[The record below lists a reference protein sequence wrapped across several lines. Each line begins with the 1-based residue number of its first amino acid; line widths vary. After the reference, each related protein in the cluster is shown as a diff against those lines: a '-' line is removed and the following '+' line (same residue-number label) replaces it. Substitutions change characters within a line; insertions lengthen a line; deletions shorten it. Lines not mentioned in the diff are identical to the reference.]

1 MKKIAIIGGTGMIGK
16 PVTEQLVK
24 AGFDIT
30 LLAKNVQKARA
41 LFPGLTVIETDVF
54 NKRQLLIGLKNQDC
68 VYISVSPDRTARP
81 SDRMQEKEGIDNII
95 DAAKD
100 CGVKRIALLS
110 SLVQDYDGTNG
121 FDWWIFQLKL
131 DAVQKI
137 KSCGIPYS
145 IFYPSSFM
153 ETVNRDLINGS
164 KLLLTAGSSAPMWFI
179 AGEDYGKQVA
189 RAFQIAGNN
198 NQEYT
203 IQGPEPY
210 TWNEASSIIVA
221 NYRKPLKIMKA
232 PLLLLKIAGI
242 FSRKMNYASRICEAL
257 NKYPEKFSS
266 EAAWE
271 ELGKP
276 TITLANYIK
285 TL

>member
-24 AGFDIT
+24 AGFDVT
-30 LLAKNVQKARA
+30 LLAKNVQKAKA
-41 LFPGLTVIETDVF
+41 LFPGLTIIETDVF
-54 NKRQLLIGLKNQDC
+54 NPLQLLIGFKNQDC
-68 VYISVSPDRTARP
+68 VYISLSPDRNARP
-81 SDRMQEKEGIDNII
+81 SDRMQEKEGIEHII
-95 DAAKD
+95 DAAKHS
-100 CGVKRIALLS
+100 GIKRIGLLS
-110 SLVQDYDGTNG
+110 SLVQNYNGTNG

-153 ETVNRDLINGS
+153 ETVNRDLINGN
-164 KLLLTAGSSAPMWFI
+164 KLLLTTGSIAPMWFI
-179 AGEDYGKQVA
+179 AGEDYGKQVVK
-189 RAFQIAGNN
+189 AFQIANGT

-203 IQGPEPY
+203 IQGPEPL
-210 TWNEASSIIVA
+210 TWDEAGRIIVT

-242 FSRKMNYASRICEAL
+242 VNRKMNYASRICEAL
-257 NKYPEKFSS
+257 NNYPETFSS
-266 EAAWE
+266 AHEWE
-271 ELGKP
+271 ILGKP
-276 TITLANYIK
+276 QISLASYIK
-285 TL
+285 TI